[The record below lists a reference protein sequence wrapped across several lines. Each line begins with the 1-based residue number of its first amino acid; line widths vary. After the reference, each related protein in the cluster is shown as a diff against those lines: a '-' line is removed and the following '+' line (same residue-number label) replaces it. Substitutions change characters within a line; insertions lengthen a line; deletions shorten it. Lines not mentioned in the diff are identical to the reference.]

1 MREFLH
7 FTAADGWFGD
17 PMPLWHDGIFHVYYT
32 KLFPARSGNEKNV
45 IGWGHIS
52 SPDLLHWTEHPD
64 PFAHGAPDTP
74 FNTGCV
80 YFGEGRF
87 HAFFAGQDKNGGHIM
102 LRAESMDGIHF
113 DKATVAL
120 PNPPPPYRPASSYRD
135 PVVVWDP
142 DTCLYR
148 MLFCCRS
155 LDSTDGISVFSG
167 IVAQA
172 VSPDL
177 VHWEYREPL
186 SLTGVASYIECPDL
200 FRDED
205 RWILIYYWHE
215 TRFRHSPSIDGSF
228 ERAHVLSPDH
238 FDFMAARQMYDGAQ
252 RYLIG
257 WLPRRD
263 CDCGE
268 RIWGGHMLYPRELTI
283 DGDGNPQTR
292 FARSLWK
299 LFSVPYAMPEPMPD
313 LSARTQGAYQHT
325 ANGSSLSAPSGGA
338 MVWYPTMPEPYAMRF
353 SFSLSSA
360 NGTLTLLIA
369 CGTAYGETALD
380 TGFLVIFD
388 TAEGMIRLRRH
399 YMWDQR
405 PDIGVIP
412 WQYTAGDVCPIEL
425 IVDNGI
431 LELSVNGR
439 ETLVSRLLPYAPG
452 GFGIAVQDTCCVFTD
467 LSVYTISETE

>member
-1 MREFLH
+1 MRKFLH

-17 PMPLWHDGIFHVYYT
+17 PMPLWHDGIYHIYYT
-32 KLFPARSGNEKNV
+32 KRFPAPSDDERDV

-64 PFAHGAPDTP
+64 PFVHGTSDTP

-80 YFGEGRF
+80 YYGKGRF
-87 HAFFAGQDKNGGHIM
+87 HAFFAGRDESGGHIM
-102 LRAESMDGIHF
+102 LRAESTDGICF
-113 DKATVAL
+113 GKSTVAL
-120 PNPPPPYRPASSYRD
+120 PAPPPPYRPASAFRD

-142 DTCLYR
+142 DARLYR

-155 LDSTDGISVFSG
+155 LDSADGISVFSG

-172 VSPDL
+172 LSTDL
-177 VHWEYREPL
+177 VHWEYSEPL
-186 SLTGVASYIECPDL
+186 SLTGVASSMECPDL
-200 FRDED
+200 FRDGE

-215 TRFRHSPSIDGSF
+215 TRFRHSTSINGPYS
-228 ERAHVLSPDH
+228 RAHVLSPDH
-238 FDFMAARQMYDGAQ
+238 FDFMAARQMYDGTH

-257 WLPRRD
+257 WLPRRS

-292 FARSLWK
+292 FARGLWD
-299 LFSVPYAMPEPMPD
+299 LFSVPYPLPEPKPD
-313 LSARTQGAYQHT
+313 LSAGKSGAYQGWDGGYT
-325 ANGSSLSAPSGGA
+325 LSAPNGGA
-338 MVWYPTMPEPYAMRF
+338 MVWYPAMPEPYAMRF

-369 CGTAYGETALD
+369 CGTAYGETSLD
-380 TGFLVIFD
+380 TGFLVLFD
-388 TAEGMIRLRRH
+388 AAEGMVRLRRH

-405 PDIGVIP
+405 PDIAVIP
-412 WQYTAGDVCPIEL
+412 WHCTAGEECPVEL
-425 IVDNGI
+425 IVDSGI
-431 LELSVNGR
+431 LELSVGSR

-452 GFGIAVQDTCCVFTD
+452 GFGISVQDARATIAD
-467 LSVYTISETE
+467 LAVYTLPEPK